1 MIVAYIKKDYHRSY
15 TVFSQVVFFS
25 AKLSAIAQR
34 YKDLEKQLSQP
45 NAPSSPAFSEHLK
58 EMKNL
63 EPIVQ
68 AIDTLFKLQQ
78 EKEDLSVLMDDPDMK
93 EMATQ
98 DYARVSE
105 DIAQCQAHIRTLLL
119 PKDKDDE
126 RNVIL
131 ELRSGAGGA
140 EAALFVGDLLRMYRR
155 YAEIHQWHVEM
166 MSLHNS
172 EQGGIRE
179 ASFSIV
185 GKNVFSR
192 LKFEAGVHRV
202 QRVPETESGGR
213 LHTSTATVA
222 VLPEA
227 AEVDVTIADQ
237 DLRID
242 VFRSS
247 GPGGQSVNTTDS
259 AVRITHIPS
268 GLVVQQQDEKSQH
281 KNKAKAMKI
290 LRSRL
295 YDKLR
300 IEQENERAQSRQG
313 QVGSGD
319 RSERIRTY
327 NFPQNRVTDHRIK
340 MTLHN
345 IAEVMNGQGLDDLI
359 NSLITDDQA
368 QKMARDDMEGL
379 ES

>member
-1 MIVAYIKKDYHRSY
+1 MGQIVS
-15 TVFSQVVFFS
+15 FSQ
-25 AKLSAIAQR
+25 KLSSIAQR
-34 YKDLEKQLSQP
+34 YQDLERQLSEPDAPLTPDFADQLKELKSLEPLAQAIATLSSLEQEKKDLC
-45 NAPSSPAFSEHLK
+45 
-58 EMKNL
+58 M
-63 EPIVQ
+63 
-68 AIDTLFKLQQ
+68 
-78 EKEDLSVLMDDPDMK
+78 LMDDPDMK
-93 EMATQ
+93 DMATH
-98 DYARVSE
+98 DYDQVVHS
-105 DIAQCQAHIRTLLL
+105 IQQCHSHIRTLLL
-119 PKDKDDE
+119 PKDKDDA

-131 ELRSGAGGA
+131 ELRAGAGGA

-155 YAEIHQWHVEM
+155 YAEICQWNVEM
-166 MSLHNS
+166 MTLHDS
-172 EQGGIRE
+172 DQGGIRE
-179 ASFSIV
+179 ASLSIT

-227 AEVDVTIADQ
+227 EDVDIHIAEH

-259 AVRITHIPS
+259 AVRITHIPT

-281 KNKAKAMKI
+281 KNKAKALKI

-295 YDKLR
+295 YEKIRSD
-300 IEQENERAQSRQG
+300 QENERAQSRQG

-340 MTLHN
+340 MTLHK
-345 IAEVMNGQGLDDLI
+345 ITEVMAGEALDEIID
-359 NSLITDDQA
+359 SLITENQA
-368 QKMARDDMEGL
+368 QKMAQEGI
-379 ES
+379 SP